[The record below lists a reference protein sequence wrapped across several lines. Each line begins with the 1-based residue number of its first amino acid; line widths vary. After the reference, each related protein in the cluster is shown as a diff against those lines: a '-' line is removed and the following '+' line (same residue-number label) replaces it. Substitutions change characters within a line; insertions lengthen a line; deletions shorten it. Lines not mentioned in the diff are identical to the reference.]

1 MTPFELLNKIIR
13 VRKKLMQMNRSGKNV
28 MATSAKL
35 QKIESY
41 VQAYGQRLSK
51 EQWKNFIIRNYDDIM
66 YLIPGNGARQNYVEQ
81 LNSFLL

>member
-1 MTPFELLNKIIR
+1 MTPLELLSKIIR

-28 MATSAKL
+28 LATAAKIN
-35 QKIESY
+35 KIESY
-41 VQAYGQRLSK
+41 LQAYGQKLTK

-66 YLIPGNGARQNYVEQ
+66 FLIPGNGARQNYVEQ